1 MRRLLAI
8 TVLAGL
14 IWSGMA
20 ATPAGATHDMVYAPC
35 DPEDTRSVDERVWYI
50 DYQSGVIL
58 RYDDPWWSERPGL
71 AGYTNW
77 HHQCRLGMTGVWQ
90 LAPISPLPHPPDYVV
105 ETRSTIACDAAA
117 GYTRMGAV
125 EIGQRVDAL
134 IPDGL
139 NIDSLT
145 ITDIGIIISGTP
157 SPLLFEAGIIREY
170 AIDHNGTSRH
180 YLDLYWEYN
189 FSHLPDETF
198 WEAGCTTAPP
208 PTTTTVVPTT
218 TTQAVSTTAPGGDAP
233 VTTTTQATDH
243 STPAPQAPVTTT
255 TQAIEN
261 PTPAPAAPVTTTT
274 QAAPN
279 PAPEQEALED
289 TPSALQAIPDSLP
302 AGYDLWTAQY
312 GGWPFMETIILL
324 EERYP
329 QGTPGKYHFRLSSA
343 VEFLRSGGMVGQLDN
358 VWNN

>member
-1 MRRLLAI
+1 MSKALLAAVVV
-8 TVLAGL
+8 TVMVGAVLT
-14 IWSGMA
+14 
-20 ATPAGATHDMVYAPC
+20 ATPAGADHDMVYAPC

-58 RYDDPWWSERPGL
+58 RYDDPWWGERPGL

-90 LAPISPLPHPPDYVV
+90 LAPILPLPHPPDYVI
-105 ETRSTIACDAAA
+105 ETRSSPALACDPAA

-139 NIDSLT
+139 NVDSLT
-145 ITDIGIIISGTP
+145 ITDAGIIISGTP

-180 YLDLYWEYN
+180 YLDPYWEYW
-189 FSHLPDETF
+189 FPHLPDATF
-198 WEAGCTTAPP
+198 WEAGCTTAPLP
-208 PTTTTVVPTT
+208 TTTTTAVPTTTTVPTVTTSGPTSNQEASPST
-218 TTQAVSTTAPGGDAP
+218 TTQASEDTTPLDN
-233 VTTTTQATDH
+233 
-243 STPAPQAPVTTT
+243 APVTTT
-255 TQAIEN
+255 TQAIAVTPPVEVTPEETP
-261 PTPAPAAPVTTTT
+261 PTL
-274 QAAPN
+274 QATPN
-279 PAPEQEALED
+279 P
-289 TPSALQAIPDSLP
+289 LP

-312 GGWPFMETIILL
+312 EGWPFMETIILL

-329 QGTPGKYHFRLSSA
+329 PGTPDKYHFRLSVA
-343 VEFLRSGGMVGQLDN
+343 VEFLRSDGMIGQLDN
-358 VWNN
+358 VWHINAE

>member
-1 MRRLLAI
+1 MRRLIATTFI
-8 TVLAGL
+8 AGL

-20 ATPAGATHDMVYAPC
+20 TTANADHDMVYAPC
-35 DPEDTRSVDERVWYI
+35 DPEDTRSVDERVWYV

-90 LAPISPLPHPPDYVV
+90 AAPILPQPHPPDYVV

-139 NIDSLT
+139 DINSLT

-189 FSHLPDETF
+189 FSHLPDEIF
-198 WEAGCTTAPP
+198 WEAGCIATPSPATTTTTTVLAGANQEATPTSGPPP
-208 PTTTTVVPTT
+208 PTTTQAVTPPTT
-218 TTQAVSTTAPGGDAP
+218 TLIAP

-243 STPAPQAPVTTT
+243 STSTPQAPVTTT

-261 PTPAPAAPVTTTT
+261 PTPAPAAP
-274 QAAPN
+274 
-279 PAPEQEALED
+279 ED

-312 GGWPFMETIILL
+312 EGWPFMETIILL

-329 QGTPGKYHFRLSSA
+329 QGTPNKYHFRLSAA
-343 VEFLRSGGMVGQLDN
+343 VEFLRSGGMIGQLDN